1 MATITA
7 GEILDR
13 MKKNLGVPWQENS
26 ARDTYKSGGPATE
39 VTGIATTVMSTFD
52 QVKRAQ
58 AQGLNFILSHE
69 TTYWNDRDIVTDL
82 ANDPTYKIK
91 SEFCAKNNIVIHR
104 FHDNLHA
111 MRPDF
116 NFQALARDTGWS
128 QYETAPNSR
137 RFTLPETT
145 LGALAAD
152 VAKRLGTKA
161 LRIVGDPNARVS
173 KAQMSVG
180 YGMPRAAGDVD
191 VIMSGEAQETD
202 GAIDNTEYVLDAASL
217 GVAKGQIILGH
228 CVSEEPGMEDCT
240 EWLKKFITEVPVR
253 LVRAGEPY
261 WPK

>member
-1 MATITA
+1 MATIPA

-26 ARDTYKSGGPATE
+26 ARDTYKAGGPSTE

-58 AQGLNFILSHE
+58 AQGLNFILTHE

-137 RFTLPETT
+137 RFTLPKPRWARSRRMSRSGWERKRCASSAIQTRASVKRRW
-145 LGALAAD
+145 ALVTAC
-152 VAKRLGTKA
+152 
-161 LRIVGDPNARVS
+161 
-173 KAQMSVG
+173 
-180 YGMPRAAGDVD
+180 RATGDVD

-202 GAIDNTEYVLDAASL
+202 GAIDNTEYVLDAATL

>member
-1 MATITA
+1 MAITA
-7 GEILDR
+7 GEILAR

-26 ARDTYKSGGPATE
+26 ARDTYKAGGPATE

-52 QVKRAQ
+52 QVKRAH
-58 AQGLNFILSHE
+58 AQGLNFILTHE
-69 TTYWNDRDIVTDL
+69 TTYWNDRDIVTNL
-82 ANDPTYKIK
+82 ADDPIYKIK

-116 NFQALARDTGWS
+116 NFQALARDTGWAKYQNGS
-128 QYETAPNSR
+128 NPR

-161 LRIVGDPNARVS
+161 LRVVGDPQARVS
-173 KAQMSVG
+173 KAQISVG
-180 YGMPRAAGDVD
+180 YGMPRATGDVD
-191 VIMSGEAQETD
+191 VVMSGEAQETD
-202 GAIDNTEYVLDAASL
+202 GALDDTEYVLDAATL
-217 GVAKGQIILGH
+217 GIAKGQIILGH
-228 CVSEEPGMEDCT
+228 AISEEPGMQDCA
-240 EWLKKFITEVPVR
+240 EWLKTFITEVPVR

>member
-1 MATITA
+1 MAITA
-7 GEILDR
+7 GDVLDR
-13 MKKNLGVPWQENS
+13 IQKHLGVPWTETTG
-26 ARDTYKSGGPATE
+26 RDTYKSGGPATE
-39 VTGIATTVMSTFD
+39 VKGIATTVMATFD
-52 QVKRAQ
+52 QIKRAN
-58 AQGLNFILSHE
+58 AEGLNFILSHE
-69 TTYWNDRDIVTDL
+69 TTYWNDRDLVKDLTD
-82 ANDPTYKIK
+82 DPVYKIK

-116 NFQALARDTGWS
+116 NFQALARFTGWAK
-128 QYETAPNSR
+128 YETAPNSH

-161 LRIVGDPNARVS
+161 LRIVGDPNAKVS
-173 KAQMSVG
+173 KAQMGVG

-191 VIMSGEAQETD
+191 VVMSGEAQETD
-202 GAIDNTEYVLDAASL
+202 GAVDNTEYILDAATL
-217 GVAKGQIILGH
+217 GVPKGQIILGH
-228 CVSEEPGMEDCT
+228 AVSEEPGMEDCT
-240 EWLKKFITEVPVR
+240 EWLRTFITEVPVK